1 MAEEE
6 KKEEKKEEPKKEEPK
21 KDETDGLEL
30 LEKEDLMELVRT
42 LKANEKKEEPKK
54 TDEQK
59 RREIM
64 EKFLNGDASIK
75 QNGGNEN
82 GTEKNN
88 TDEDD
93 DEVLERLR
101 KKLKGR

>member
-1 MAEEE
+1 M
-6 KKEEKKEEPKKEEPK
+6 K
-21 KDETDGLEL
+21 
-30 LEKEDLMELVRT
+30 LVRT

-54 TDEQK
+54 EETDEQK

-64 EKFLNGDASIK
+64 EKFLNGDANIK
-75 QNGGNEN
+75 QNGGNAN

-88 TDEDD
+88 TDEEDD

-101 KKLKGR
+101 NKLKGR